1 VTPCRDCSVDEPLC
15 GSRINDVRVRRG
27 IICEAVLLS
36 VLGCSGSL
44 SPSASYGLEEG
55 FSKWAQCANEEMSF
69 KLISEYTKLVSPA
82 DGATVQVGS
91 PVTLVG
97 ESGGGKPLTF
107 EVASSPSSLSTP
119 DVDSGLGTLQPYAG
133 TPSVQYAFTST
144 KAAATPRMI
153 YWAVSFSESLSACAE
168 PVHTYRTPARAL
180 TVLPAPST
188 PTSASTPPSASTTP
202 ATSATVSTAQITA
215 LLVGHLRPSATGAR
229 IGALLKGGIA
239 IAFTAPEAGAATIAW
254 YYLPPGAKLSKA
266 TKPVLVASGQLTFSA
281 AGTAPIKV
289 KPTAVGR
296 RLLKHAGRIK
306 LTAKGTFTP
315 TGMTPIIATRTFVLR
330 R

>member
-1 VTPCRDCSVDEPLC
+1 
-15 GSRINDVRVRRG
+15 VRARRG
-27 IICEAVLLS
+27 VICAAVVLS
-36 VLGCSGSL
+36 VLGCSASL
-44 SPSASYGLEEG
+44 STNASYGLEN
-55 FSKWAQCANEEMSF
+55 WLQCANEELSF
-69 KLISEYTKLVSPA
+69 KLLSEYTKLVSPA
-82 DGATVQVGS
+82 DGATVQAGS
-91 PVTLVG
+91 PVTFVG
-97 ESGGGKPLTF
+97 ESGGGKPLSF
-107 EVASSPSSLSTP
+107 EVASSPSSLSSP
-119 DVDSGLGTLQPYAG
+119 DVDAGLGSLQPATG
-133 TPSVQYAFTST
+133 TPSPQYAFTST

-153 YWAVSFSESLSACAE
+153 YWAVSFSESLQGCAE

-180 TVLPAPST
+180 TVLLAP
-188 PTSASTPPSASTTP
+188 STPPSAPPTPTTP
-202 ATSATVSTAQITA
+202 ATVSTAQITA
-215 LLVGHLRPSATGAR
+215 LLVGELRPSPAQAR

-254 YYLPPGAKLSKA
+254 YYLPPGARLSKA
-266 TKPVLVASGQLTFSA
+266 TKPVVVASGQLTFSA

-315 TGMTPIIATRTFVLR
+315 TGKTPITATRTFVLR